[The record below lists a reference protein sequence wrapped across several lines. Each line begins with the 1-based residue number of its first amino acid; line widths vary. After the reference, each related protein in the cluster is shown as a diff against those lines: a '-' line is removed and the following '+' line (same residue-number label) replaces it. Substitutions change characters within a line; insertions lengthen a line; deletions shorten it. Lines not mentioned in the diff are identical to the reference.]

1 LKNIRT
7 VKIISAIILIL
18 MATML
23 YIFIHG
29 TNYLIIFKRINEII
43 PIVPMFDGVITNN
56 KFITGYLVDILWYTS
71 FLLFINC
78 ILEKRYASFF
88 VLGFA
93 VLLEF
98 SQLFNP
104 LLGTFDL
111 YDILIYILIT
121 LIFVFL
127 ITKPNKGS

>member
-1 LKNIRT
+1 
-7 VKIISAIILIL
+7 

-98 SQLFNP
+98 SQVFNP

>member
-1 LKNIRT
+1 MKNIRT